1 MLTNCAVDWSQY
13 LYDDVITTVRLVAV
27 AVAVA
32 VALAI
37 AIAIRNWQT
46 RDITYS

>member
-32 VALAI
+32 LAI

>member
-27 AVAVA
+27 AVAL
-32 VALAI
+32 ALAI